1 MLDHMIGLLVPVVAL
16 IAGLI
21 GTYVGLQNRALLAE
35 VRREIAELEN
45 RFLQRI
51 NGSFVRTSECH
62 VREDGVQRQFAAM
75 VDEITSKASA
85 AMLRDEGLQSRITK
99 LVEDIGMRTIA
110 GLLRE
115 ETVLLKIAGLASAI
129 KDARDATG
137 D

>member
-1 MLDHMIGLLVPVVAL
+1 MLDHMIGLLVPAVAL

-21 GTYVGLQNRALLAE
+21 GTYVGLQNHALLAE

-75 VDEITSKASA
+75 VADITAKASA
-85 AMLRDEGLQSRITK
+85 AMLRDEG
-99 LVEDIGMRTIA
+99 VAVADH
-110 GLLRE
+110 
-115 ETVLLKIAGLASAI
+115 ETGRGY
-129 KDARDATG
+129 RDENHRRAAT
-137 D
+137 

>member
-1 MLDHMIGLLVPVVAL
+1 MIGLLVPVVAL

-75 VDEITSKASA
+75 VDETTSKASA

>member
-75 VDEITSKASA
+75 VDETTSKASA

-137 D
+137 N

>member
-75 VDEITSKASA
+75 VDETTSKASA

-115 ETVLLKIAGLASAI
+115 ETVLLKIAGLAAAI
-129 KDARDATG
+129 KDRRSRKCT
-137 D
+137 

>member
-1 MLDHMIGLLVPVVAL
+1 LLDHMIGLLVPVVAL

-75 VDEITSKASA
+75 VDETTSKASA

-137 D
+137 N

>member
-75 VDEITSKASA
+75 VDETTSKASA

-129 KDARDATG
+129 RDAKDAG
-137 D
+137 GH

>member
-75 VDEITSKASA
+75 VDETTSKASA

>member
-1 MLDHMIGLLVPVVAL
+1 MENNVFQILIPALGLVSGFIGA
-16 IAGLI
+16 
-21 GTYVGLQNRALLAE
+21 YVGLQSRAVVAE
-35 VRREIAELEN
+35 VRKEIAELEN

-51 NGSFVRTSECH
+51 NGTFVRTSECH

-75 VDEITSKASA
+75 VDEVTSKASA
-85 AMLRDEGLQSRITK
+85 AMLRDDGLQLRITK

-129 KDARDATG
+129 RDAKDAG
-137 D
+137 GH

>member
-1 MLDHMIGLLVPVVAL
+1 MIGLLVPVVAL

-21 GTYVGLQNRALLAE
+21 ATYVGLQNRALLAE

-75 VDEITSKASA
+75 VDETTSKASA

>member
-1 MLDHMIGLLVPVVAL
+1 MENTVFQILIPALGLASGFIGA
-16 IAGLI
+16 
-21 GTYVGLQNRALLAE
+21 YVSLQNRALVAE
-35 VRREIAELEN
+35 VRKEIAELEN

-75 VDEITSKASA
+75 VDEITTKASA

-129 KDARDATG
+129 KDTRDATG

>member
-1 MLDHMIGLLVPVVAL
+1 MIGLLVPVVAL

-115 ETVLLKIAGLASAI
+115 ETVLMKIAGLAAAI

>member
-1 MLDHMIGLLVPVVAL
+1 METNVFQILIPALGLVSGLLGAYL
-16 IAGLI
+16 S
-21 GTYVGLQNRALLAE
+21 LQNRALVAE
-35 VRREIAELEN
+35 VRKEIAELET
-45 RFLQRI
+45 RLLQRI
-51 NGSFVRTSECH
+51 NGTYVRTSECH

-75 VDEITSKASA
+75 VDETASRASA

-129 KDARDATG
+129 RDTNKE
-137 D
+137 